1 MLDALPLVLIA
12 VVGALLAGS
21 VLAQIIA
28 PAIDLSVFT
37 GSTAAV
43 PVTPNL
49 VALTAPAAGVVV
61 LVAVITAAQSV
72 LTRRRTRTGVLRLDE
87 GR

>member
-1 MLDALPLVLIA
+1 
-12 VVGALLAGS
+12 
-21 VLAQIIA
+21 
-28 PAIDLSVFT
+28 VFT

-43 PVTPNL
+43 PVTPDL
-49 VALTAPAAGVVV
+49 VALTAPAAGAVV

-72 LTRRRTRTGVLRLDE
+72 LTRRRTTTGVLRLDE